1 MRGPDPRIHHLRKT
15 LSKRM
20 DCRVK
25 PGNDDDDCEYRR
37 FTYADEYIVYPDL
50 ASAPSI
56 IATAFG
62 RPYTATN
69 DPKRGPFSWP
79 SST

>member
-1 MRGPDPRIHHLRKT
+1 VRSKARHLLPQGEKG
-15 LSKRM
+15 SSA
-20 DCRVK
+20 V
-25 PGNDDDDCEYRR
+25 RR
-37 FTYADEYIVYPDL
+37 YPDL

-62 RPYTATN
+62 KPYTATN

-79 SST
+79 SSTW